1 MHHKESRATLGG
13 KLSAVLVA
21 AGSSVGL
28 GNIWRFPYV
37 AGDNGGGA
45 FLIIYILCVLLL
57 GLPLMIAEFSVGRA
71 SHLNAVGAY
80 RKLNRR
86 WSFLGYNG
94 VLAAFLI
101 LGFYFVVSGWTAEYM
116 VHSATGEI
124 ARYSTAEEYKNLFE
138 TFISNPWRPVLYTCL
153 FVLATHFVIALGV
166 QKGIERSAKILM
178 PLLFVIL
185 IILSVH
191 SLLMPGGEAGLKFL
205 FAPDFSKVTPTTVLV
220 ALGQAFFSLSIGIG
234 TMVTYAS
241 YFKPDTNLRHTAL
254 NVTILDALGVQK
266 GIERSA
272 KILMPLLFV
281 ILIILSVHSLLMP
294 GGEAGLK
301 FLFAPDFSKV
311 TPTTVLVALG
321 QAFFSLSIG
330 IGTMVTYA
338 SYFKPDTNLRHTA
351 LNVTILDTLVAV
363 LAGVVI
369 FPAVFSVGI
378 EPSSGPSLVFI
389 TLPSIFNDM
398 PLSMV
403 WSSVFFLLLV
413 VAALTSTISLHEVVT
428 VYLHEEWHLSRK
440 TAAWLT
446 TAATAALASLASLSL
461 GVLSGWTI
469 CGLSLFDSLDFLTA
483 NILLPAGGFFTCVF
497 VGWKLD
503 RQILRDQITN
513 NGELKFRIYGVFIF
527 LLRYV
532 CPAVLLL
539 IFLDNL
545 GVF

>member
-1 MHHKESRATLGG
+1 MKHSQHRATLGG

-45 FLIIYILCVLLL
+45 FLVIYILCVLLL
-57 GLPLMIAEFSVGRA
+57 GLPLMVAEFSVGRA
-71 SHLNAVGAY
+71 THRNAVGAY
-80 RKLNRR
+80 RALDRR

-94 VLAAFLI
+94 VVAAFLI

-116 VHSATGEI
+116 VHSLTGEL
-124 ARYSTAEEYKNLFE
+124 ARYSTAEEYKSIFDN
-138 TFISNPWRPVLYTCL
+138 FIRNPWRPVLYTSL

-166 QKGIERSAKILM
+166 QKGIERSAKVLM

-185 IILSVH
+185 IALSIH
-191 SLLMPGGEAGLKFL
+191 SLLMPHGGDGLRF
-205 FAPDFSKVTPTTVLV
+205 FFRPDFSKVTP
-220 ALGQAFFSLSIGIG
+220 S
-234 TMVTYAS
+234 
-241 YFKPDTNLRHTAL
+241 
-254 NVTILDALGVQK
+254 
-266 GIERSA
+266 
-272 KILMPLLFV
+272 
-281 ILIILSVHSLLMP
+281 
-294 GGEAGLK
+294 
-301 FLFAPDFSKV
+301 
-311 TPTTVLVALG
+311 TVLVALG

-378 EPSSGPSLVFI
+378 APESGPSLVFI
-389 TLPSIFNDM
+389 TLPSIFNGM
-398 PLSMV
+398 PWSMV

-413 VAALTSTISLHEVVT
+413 VAALTSTISLHEVITAYV
-428 VYLHEEWHLSRK
+428 HEEWHLSRRA
-440 TAAWLT
+440 AAWAT
-446 TAATAALASLASLSL
+446 TAATAVLAAAASLSL
-461 GVLSGWTI
+461 GVLGRWTVA
-469 CGLSLFDSLDFLTA
+469 GMNLFDSLDYLTA

-497 VGWKLD
+497 VGWRLD
-503 RQILRDQITN
+503 RRILRAQITN
-513 NGELKFRIYGVFIF
+513 DGTLRFRIYGLFIF